1 MRSSRTETC
10 LLRRSLFSVLV
21 VSTVTTAASAAAP
34 PPVVLL
40 YHNDHKVRIAAIQLL
55 AAEEDS
61 SLIDDL
67 IRAKSVENY
76 TPVHNAYRTHLLRL
90 ADLRSLPDGMNWK
103 TWLAAEVE
111 ARRLE
116 IDYLPMDPAAADE
129 SYRGEL
135 QPFASQIGPEKFDE
149 MSQRLTSPTGKA
161 PDGDALRYM
170 IANDHLP
177 EVQEFVAGVWL
188 AKTLARKDLNIN
200 LLAYYLNGLANPGPL
215 RDKINAS
222 VIACLQSDDVT
233 TVANALNLIAGVE
246 GFSTVFQVPN
256 AEPHVRKHLES
267 QHILIAEQAER
278 AMKRIA
284 PEEMAEEVTYAEA
297 FRDLYDQLGRSY
309 PCFQLKDID
318 WQAVGDELLP
328 RAEKVETDDEFGLLC
343 MELVARL
350 EDSHAALQPASARL
364 PQIPF
369 PQWDPGFACLLDDKA
384 RPVVY
389 YVDRGSPAE
398 KAGVAIGMTVTK
410 IGGVPADKVMES
422 WMEQITRYVGYS
434 SSRYMRYQAARMF
447 CRQMTQG
454 QIVNV
459 EFEQLDGEK
468 VTHDLPCTLGVRYLP
483 RLPVPIPGIA
493 DAGNVSWTM
502 LDDEIG
508 YIYVRRIRSDL
519 PEQLDRAA
527 AELKEAKGIIV
538 DVRGNS
544 GGGFD
549 ASRAYRNFEFDDD
562 QEPHRPRFHG
572 PMALLLDARCI
583 SAGEG
588 WASWFIAEDRAQTFG
603 ETTAGASARKTTYPL
618 KNGLYGVR
626 FPVKAYTGFLDRPI
640 ERRGLEPDVRRRQ
653 EAAALA
659 AGRDT
664 VLEAAREYLLGS
676 DGMQEGRARD

>member
-1 MRSSRTETC
+1 MRYT
-10 LLRRSLFSVLV
+10 VLATTISAFV
-21 VSTVTTAASAAAP
+21 AVSTAIGGVPTSN
-34 PPVVLL
+34 PPVALL
-40 YHNDHKVRIAAIQLL
+40 YHNDHKVRIGAIQRL

-61 SLIDDL
+61 SFIDDL

-103 TWLAAEVE
+103 AWLAAEVE
-111 ARRLE
+111 AGRLE
-116 IDYLPMDPAAADE
+116 IDYLPVDTAAVDE
-129 SYRGEL
+129 SLRSEL
-135 QPFASQIGPEKFDE
+135 QPFASQAGPEKFDK
-149 MSQRLTSPTGKA
+149 MTRRLMSPTGQV
-161 PDGDALRYM
+161 PDSDALRYLV
-170 IANDHLP
+170 ANDHLP
-177 EVQEFVAGVWL
+177 EIQKFLAGDWL
-188 AKTLARKDLNIN
+188 TQTLGRKDVNIN
-200 LLAYYLNGLANPGPL
+200 TVAYHLNGLADPGPL

-233 TVANALNLIAGVE
+233 TVAKALNLIAGVD
-246 GFSTVFQVPN
+246 GFSTVFRVPN

-297 FRDLYDQLGRSY
+297 FRDLYRQLGRSY

-343 MELVARL
+343 LELVARL

-369 PQWDPGFACLLDDKA
+369 PQWDPGFACLLDDKVQ
-384 RPVVY
+384 PVVY

-398 KAGVAIGMTVTK
+398 KAGIAIGMAVTK
-410 IGGVPADKVMES
+410 TDGVPADKVMES

-434 SSRYMRYQAARMF
+434 SRRYLRYQAARMF

-454 QIVNV
+454 QVVNV

-483 RLPVPIPGIA
+483 RLPVPITGIA

-508 YIYVRRIRSDL
+508 YVYVRRIRGDL
-519 PEQLDRAA
+519 PEQLDRAV

-618 KNGLYGVR
+618 KNGLYRVR

-640 ERRGLEPDVRRRQ
+640 ERRGLEPKVRRRQ
-653 EAAALA
+653 EATALA

-664 VLEAAREYLLGS
+664 VLEAAREYLLESGS
-676 DGMQEGRARD
+676 LQETRGEN